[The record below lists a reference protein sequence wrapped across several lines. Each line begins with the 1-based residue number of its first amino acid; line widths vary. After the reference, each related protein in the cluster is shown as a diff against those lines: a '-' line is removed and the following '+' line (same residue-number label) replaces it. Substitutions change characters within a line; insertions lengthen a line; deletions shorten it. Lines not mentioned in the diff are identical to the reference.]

1 MEQQKLAY
9 LLDRYADN
17 TITSEEEK
25 EFLEYLQTNP
35 GSELAEDVGDAFLL
49 ANQHIKTNLK
59 PYRDIAANIVVADR
73 VPRMKA
79 QQRLLFRIF
88 PVRVRAAAAAIL
100 LVLAAGSYLWQRP
113 KKAPAGQPQAV
124 ADIAP
129 ARYGAMLTRSNG
141 QQLLLDSIH
150 TGRISE
156 EEGTDLVFDKDNLSY
171 QGGGVGDRLVYNTIT
186 TPRGRTFHLTLQ
198 DGTGVWL
205 NAGSSITYPVAFTG
219 KERNVRISGEV
230 YFEVAKLAGQPFIV
244 DINGKANVQVLGTH
258 FNINAYGD
266 EPFIETTLL
275 EGAVKVSR
283 NIQQAVD
290 NTILKPGQQAR
301 ITENR
306 MMTVDEVQLNE
317 VMAWRNGLFH
327 FSNATVPQ
335 IMRQLAR
342 WYDVEVRFEGTPPVR
357 TFSGEIGRD
366 LSLQQVLAIL
376 KSMRINYTVNNKQLT
391 ITD

>member
-1 MEQQKLAY
+1 MEQQRLAY
-9 LLDRYADN
+9 LLDCYADN

-25 EFLEYLQTNP
+25 EFLEYLQANP
-35 GSELAEDVGDAFLL
+35 GNELAEDVGEAFLL

-59 PYRDIAANIVVADR
+59 PYQDIAANIVVADR

-79 QQRLLFRIF
+79 LQSRLFRLF
-88 PVRVRAAAAAIL
+88 PVRAAAAAIL
-100 LVLAAGSYLWQRP
+100 LVLAAGIYLWQRP
-113 KKAPAGQPQAV
+113 HETPARQPQPIT
-124 ADIAP
+124 DIAP
-129 ARYGAMLTRSNG
+129 ARYGAILTRSNG
-141 QQLLLDSIH
+141 QQMLLDSIH
-150 TGRISE
+150 AGRISE

-171 QGGGVGDRLVYNTIT
+171 QGGGVGERLVYNTIT

-198 DGTGVWL
+198 DGTGIWL

-230 YFEVAKLAGQPFIV
+230 YFEVAKLAGQPFIA
-244 DINGKANVQVLGTH
+244 DINGKARVQVLGTH

-283 NIQQAVD
+283 NIQQTVD

-376 KSMRINYTVNNKQLT
+376 KSMRINYTVNNKQLI
-391 ITD
+391 ITE